1 MGFALLQRQFLISYP
16 GHIIQRDS
24 QDFEAVTAI
33 KTRLNELHTTQVVDA
48 TNYNFGPTT
57 EFFIKQFQKQN
68 QLIQD
73 GEVGLLT
80 WTRLF
85 TIITDRPP
93 ASFILRFRAVEVAR
107 TQLFVREK
115 TGHNDGKDVLKYLA
129 TVGLKEGFAWCM
141 AFVYWSYSEAARQ
154 LNIANPVPKTA
165 GVLACLQTAKARG
178 CKIVTNPLP
187 GDQGF
192 MDFGGG
198 KGHTFLVAENKPER
212 VFTVEGN
219 TSADPTYKGE
229 DRDGNGVFERN
240 RKVTAAVA
248 YIRYF

>member
-1 MGFALLQRQFLISYP
+1 MIPFP
-16 GHIIQRDS
+16 GHIIQQGS
-24 QDFEAVTAI
+24 QDFDAI
-33 KTRLNELHTTQVVDA
+33 TTIKKRLNELNTTTVVDP
-48 TNYNFGPTT
+48 NNLSFGPTT
-57 EFFIKQFQKQN
+57 EFFVKQFQKQN

-85 TIITDRPP
+85 TIIEKKQP
-93 ASFILRFRAVEVAR
+93 ASFILRSRAVEIAR

-115 TGHNDGKDVLKYLA
+115 TGHNDGKDVLKFLK
-129 TVGLKEGFAWCM
+129 TVGLTEGFAWCM
-141 AFVYWSYSEAARQ
+141 AFVYWSFAEASRQ
-154 LNIANPVPKTA
+154 LSIANPVPKTA

-198 KGHTFLVAENKPER
+198 KGHTFLVGENRSEH